1 MKPSPADFKA
11 NTPNNA
17 RRLCNQALI
26 QPFNQADGILYH
38 IIIIIAY
45 LQHIIRFVTLK
56 KNIDKIESSQKKTI
70 RLLMGLPRISH
81 TAEAFWALNTL
92 PFRKLGISN
101 LIKFLFQFKDDRLSP
116 IFKLK
121 KHQKRKSY
129 KQKHC
134 KRFISLYVY
143 DHI

>member
-1 MKPSPADFKA
+1 MKSSPADFTA

-56 KNIDKIESSQKKTI
+56 KNIDKIKSSQKKAI
-70 RLLMGLPRISH
+70 CLLMGLPRISH

-101 LIKFLFQFKDDRLSP
+101 LIKFLFQFKDDHLSP
-116 IFKLK
+116 IFKIK
-121 KHQKRKSY
+121 KNIKNANLINRNIAKDV
-129 KQKHC
+129 C
-134 KRFISLYVY
+134 L
-143 DHI
+143 